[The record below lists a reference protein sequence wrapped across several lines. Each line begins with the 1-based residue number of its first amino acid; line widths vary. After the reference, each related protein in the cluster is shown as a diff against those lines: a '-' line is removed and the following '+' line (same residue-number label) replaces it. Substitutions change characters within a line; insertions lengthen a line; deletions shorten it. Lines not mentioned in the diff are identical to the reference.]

1 MLQRSKT
8 CCNAAILRK
17 DRLMAFY
24 SIKQSGHA
32 GSILAH
38 IGAFLQQE
46 RDILKTALARRR
58 VFHKTVA
65 ELSPLSDR
73 DLADI
78 GISRSD
84 IRHIA
89 MDEAMKIG

>member
-1 MLQRSKT
+1 
-8 CCNAAILRK
+8 
-17 DRLMAFY
+17 MAFY

-32 GSILAH
+32 GSILAR

-46 RDILKTALARRR
+46 SGVLKTALARRR
-58 VFHKTVA
+58 VFHATVA

-78 GISRSD
+78 GLSRGD
-84 IRHIA
+84 IRRIA